1 MSSRMKRSV
10 NQLPLAAPVL
20 SLIILL
26 ALAPASFAQ
35 TTKKRTTPAR
45 KTPVTAPQRQAT
57 GQSNAS
63 ASTPNNSTSTPTNS
77 DATNS
82 APQNSAA
89 RPTNSAASNT
99 TPAAPATPIQ
109 VVIVNGQTLTTSDFD
124 PAVRQELETAE
135 QKIAEARRSV
145 LDLQINTM
153 LLEVEAKKRGIDTH
167 RLYQMEVTNRIPT
180 PTPAQIKK
188 FIDDNRSQLQLD
200 GVDQASINQQVT
212 AYLHDEAENKLADD
226 LVKKLRQT
234 NPVVL
239 GVDVNSPNLSDDAVL
254 ATIAGQ
260 PVKAALVKERL
271 KPIIYKIRSD
281 AYFLTKQQAD
291 QLVDNMLLLDEA
303 KKRQVGPEEIIR
315 TEISDKVQT
324 PTEAEVAKFYEE
336 NKARITGDLNTVRNQ
351 VALYLQDENRRRL
364 ESELSDKL
372 RKNANVR
379 WLITEPPQP
388 VQNISVDDDP
398 ARGGVNAP
406 VTIVEFTDFQCPAC
420 AAMHPVLEEVL
431 KSYGDKVRFVVRD
444 FPLNQHENARKAAE
458 AADAANAQGK
468 FFEYIALLFKNQ
480 KALDVPSL
488 KKYASELGLD
498 RARFDAALDHGVYAA
513 VVEKD
518 VSDGEMYGVGST
530 PTIFINGVQLKVLSA
545 DGLKQAI
552 DAAAASRAKPNASQ

>member
-1 MSSRMKRSV
+1 MKRSV
-10 NQLPLAAPVL
+10 NPLPLASVMLPLTAPVL
-20 SLIILL
+20 SLIFLF

-35 TTKKRTTPAR
+35 TTKRRTSPTR
-45 KTPVTAPQRQAT
+45 KATVTASQPQPT
-57 GQSNAS
+57 GQSNTS
-63 ASTPNNSTSTPTNS
+63 ASIP
-77 DATNS
+77 TNS
-82 APQNSAA
+82 APKNSAA
-89 RPTNSAASNT
+89 RPTNSATSTT
-99 TPAAPATPIQ
+99 TPAPPAPSAQPATPLP
-109 VVIVNGQTLTTSDFD
+109 VVIVNGQTLSTSDFD

-167 RLYQMEVTNRIPT
+167 RLYQTEVTNRIPT

-188 FIDDNRSQLQLD
+188 FIDDNRQQLQLD
-200 GVDQASINQQVT
+200 GLDQASINQQVT

-234 NPVVL
+234 NPVVM
-239 GVDVNSPNLSDDAVL
+239 GGDVNSPNLSDDAVL

-260 PVKAALVKERL
+260 PVKAAPIKERL

-281 AYFLTKQQAD
+281 AYLLTKQQAD

-315 TEISDKVQT
+315 TEVSDKVHT
-324 PTEAEVAKFYEE
+324 PTDAEVAKFYKE
-336 NKARITGDLNTVRNQ
+336 NKARITGDLNAVRNQ
-351 VALYLQDENRRRL
+351 VAIYLREENRRRL
-364 ESELSDKL
+364 ESELSEKL

-379 WLITEPPQP
+379 WLITEPPPP

-398 ARGGVNAP
+398 ARGPVNAP

-431 KSYGDKVRFVVRD
+431 KSYSDKVRFVVRD

-458 AADAANAQGK
+458 AADAANEQGK
-468 FFEYIALLFKNQ
+468 FFEYIAVLFKNQ

-488 KKYASELGLD
+488 KKYASDLGLN
-498 RARFDAALDHGVYAA
+498 RTKFDAALDRGIYAA
-513 VVEKD
+513 EVKHD
-518 VSDGEMYGVGST
+518 VDDGEMYGVGST
-530 PTIFINGVQLKVLSA
+530 PTIFINGVQLRTLSA
-545 DGLKQAI
+545 DGLREAI
-552 DAAAASRAKPNASQ
+552 DRAAKSAAATPPR